1 MRTLHMIIEKALE
14 SLRQISLSDTLKHFP
29 ELQEVIDEYNAFDED
44 AENTRRRLFKA
55 HREELR

>member
-14 SLRQISLSDTLKHFP
+14 ALKEISHSEVMSQVS
-29 ELQEVIDEYNAFDED
+29 ELQEVIDEYHAFDED

-55 HREELR
+55 HRDELR